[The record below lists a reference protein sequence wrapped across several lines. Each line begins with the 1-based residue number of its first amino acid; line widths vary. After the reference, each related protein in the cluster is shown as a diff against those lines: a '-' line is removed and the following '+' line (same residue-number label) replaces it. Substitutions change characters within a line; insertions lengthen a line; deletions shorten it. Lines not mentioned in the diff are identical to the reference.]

1 VCVGGQS
8 PPRVSRWYFS
18 LMQPVTLKAQVQ
30 EFWNRSSCGEVYAEG
45 DGLPQQLER
54 QALARYE
61 LEPDLRAFAK
71 FPEGRNKD
79 VLEIGVG
86 MGADHLEW
94 VKSGP
99 KSLTG
104 IDLTDRAVEFTRARL
119 AFYGFVPQVQ
129 VGDAEALPFADN
141 SFDLVFSYGVLHH
154 TPDTAQAIR
163 EIHRVLRP
171 GGTCRVMIYHK
182 HCMVGYMLWTRYGL
196 LALRPFRSL
205 NDIYAHHLESPGTKA
220 FTVREAR
227 QMFSDFSSVA
237 VDIKLAL
244 GDLLQGAVG
253 QRHRGGLL
261 TVAKSL
267 WPRWFIKKFLRNH
280 GMAMMIEAA
289 K

>member
-1 VCVGGQS
+1 MQS
-8 PPRVSRWYFS
+8 EG
-18 LMQPVTLKAQVQ
+18 LKAHVR
-30 EFWNRSSCGEVYAEG
+30 EFWNRSPCGEVYAEG
-45 DGLPQQLER
+45 DTLQQQLER
-54 QALARYE
+54 QAQARYE
-61 LEPDLRAFAK
+61 LEPALKAFAK
-71 FPEGRNKD
+71 FPEGRDKD

-94 VKSGP
+94 AKSGP
-99 KSLTG
+99 KSLRG
-104 IDLTDRAVEFTRARL
+104 IDLTGRAAELTRARL
-119 AFYGFVPQVQ
+119 AFYGIVSEVQ
-129 VGDAEALPFADN
+129 VGDAEALPFVDN

-154 TPDTAQAIR
+154 TPETAQAIR
-163 EIHRVLRP
+163 EVHRVLRP
-171 GGTCRVMIYHK
+171 GGMCRVMIYHK
-182 HCMVGYMLWTRYGL
+182 HCMVGYVLWARYGL

-205 NDIYAHHLESPGTKA
+205 NEIYAHHLESPGTKA

-237 VDIKLAL
+237 VDIKLGL

-261 TVAKSL
+261 TVAKRL

-280 GMAMMIEAA
+280 GMAMMIEAV

>member
-1 VCVGGQS
+1 
-8 PPRVSRWYFS
+8 
-18 LMQPVTLKAQVQ
+18 MQPEELKAQVQ
-30 EFWNRSSCGEVYAEG
+30 DFWNRSSCGEVYAEG
-45 DGLPQQLER
+45 RTFPQQLER
-54 QALARYE
+54 QAQARYE
-61 LEPDLRAFAK
+61 LEPYLRPFAR
-71 FPEGRNKD
+71 FPEGRDRD

-94 VKSGP
+94 AKSRP
-99 KSLTG
+99 RSLSG
-104 IDLTDRAVEFTRARL
+104 IDLTDRAVEFTRSRL
-119 AFYGFVPQVQ
+119 AFRGFDSNVQ

-163 EIHRVLRP
+163 EVHRVLRP

-182 HCMVGYMLWTRYGL
+182 HCMVGYMLWARYGL

-205 NDIYAHHLESPGTKA
+205 NEIYAHHLESPGTKA
-220 FTVREAR
+220 FTVQEAR

-237 VDIKLAL
+237 IDIKLGL

-261 TVAKSL
+261 TVAKRL
-267 WPRWFIKKFLRNH
+267 WPRWFIKKFLGNH
-280 GMAMMIEAA
+280 GMGMVIEAT

>member
-1 VCVGGQS
+1 
-8 PPRVSRWYFS
+8 
-18 LMQPVTLKAQVQ
+18 MQPEALKAQVQ

-45 DGLPQQLER
+45 DTFPQQLER
-54 QALARYE
+54 QGQVRYD

-71 FPEGRNKD
+71 FPEGRDRD

-94 VKSGP
+94 AKSGP
-99 KSLTG
+99 KSLIG
-104 IDLTDRAVEFTRARL
+104 IDLTDRAVELTRARL
-119 AFYGFVPQVQ
+119 AFYGFASEVQ

-163 EIHRVLRP
+163 EVHRVLRS
-171 GGTCRVMIYHK
+171 GGTCRVMIYHR
-182 HCMVGYMLWTRYGL
+182 HCMVGYMLWARYGL

-205 NDIYAHHLESPGTKA
+205 AEIYAQHLESPGTKA
-220 FTVREAR
+220 FTVQEAR
-227 QMFSDFSSVA
+227 WMFSDFSSFA
-237 VDIKLAL
+237 VDTKLSL

-261 TVAKSL
+261 TVAKRL

-280 GMAMMIEAA
+280 GMAMMIEAT